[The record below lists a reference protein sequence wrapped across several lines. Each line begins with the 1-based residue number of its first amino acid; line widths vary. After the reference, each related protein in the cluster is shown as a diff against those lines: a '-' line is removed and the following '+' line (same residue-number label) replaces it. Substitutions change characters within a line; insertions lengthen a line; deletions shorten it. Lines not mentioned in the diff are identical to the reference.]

1 MGYGYNVCRVHIL
14 LWGCKAIEIRR
25 LKMTLIDKIRDW
37 KNKKE
42 NEITQ
47 NQIDDNAPPR
57 QIRDRY
63 LESLE
68 RENQYQD
75 NQDRKEFLKKKI
87 AEYKKTKMREQLYGI
102 KDKREKQNSYLG
114 NNLLNKKVCVLGGS
128 NLLKQKSIISKK
140 SLLNNNRREFKKRI
154 KPILL

>member
-1 MGYGYNVCRVHIL
+1 
-14 LWGCKAIEIRR
+14 
-25 LKMTLIDKIRDW
+25 MTLIDKIRDW

-87 AEYKKTKMREQLYGI
+87 AEYKKTKMKEQLYGI